1 MNGFVKTFSNLSTV
15 KKILLISAVSLTFA
29 LTFLTAQ
36 IAQRPNMVLLYAG
49 LEGRAAG
56 EVIGQLEQLGVPM
69 QVRGSAIYVD
79 EKDRDRMRMM
89 LASSG
94 LPSGGQ
100 QGYELLDGL
109 SGFGTTAEMFDAAYW
124 RAKEGELART
134 LLATPG
140 ISQARVHIGAPRRR
154 SFSKAR
160 AVPTASVTLTGTS
173 SAVSR
178 SSATAARY
186 MVALAIPGLA
196 AEQVAVIDANN
207 GVILRPGDEGMTGG
221 ATSDSDKAQKMKA
234 EIEAMLAA
242 RVGDGR
248 ARVSVNI
255 ETTTET
261 ESISRRVIDPES
273 KTLRETKSIEMSEKG
288 NDTGGAVTV
297 ASNLP
302 DGEAGGGSERSSQRD
317 ENRTTDVYDYT
328 ETREEVLRP
337 AGTIKKISVAVLLD
351 EIRTTDDDGVVT
363 SQARTP
369 EELAKLENLVKSA
382 VGFSEERG
390 DVVTVE
396 SISYADLPQEGSIAT
411 AADQPS
417 FLETNMMQLV
427 QLGVLVLVILILG
440 LFVVRP
446 VLAAGQR
453 QQPLIGNDDPALSA
467 IDVTPR
473 EAAEAEAAAASS
485 ARGVAGAGAAVAGA
499 AAGAAVAGAEEGA
512 ASAKE
517 PPSALE
523 LLREAVSNRSDES
536 VDVLKN
542 WLDADT
548 VAEHVQ

>member
-1 MNGFVKTFSNLSTV
+1 MNGFLTTFSNLSSV
-15 KKILLISAVSLTFA
+15 KKILLVSAVALTFA

-56 EVIGQLEQLGVPM
+56 EVIAQLEQLGVPM
-69 QVRGSAIYVD
+69 QIRGSAIYVD
-79 EKDRDRMRMM
+79 EKDRDRMRMT

-94 LPSGGQ
+94 LPTGGQ

-109 SGFGTTAEMFDAAYW
+109 SGFGTTAEMFDAAFW

-140 ISQARVHIGAPRRR
+140 IGQARVHIGAPRRR
-154 SFSKAR
+154 SFSKTR

-173 SAVSR
+173 GAVSR

-186 MVALAIPGLA
+186 LVALAIPGLA
-196 AEQVAVIDANN
+196 AEQVAVIDSNN
-207 GVILRPGDEGMTGG
+207 GVLLRPGDDGVASGS
-221 ATSDSDKAQKMKA
+221 TSDSDKAQKMKA

-255 ETTTET
+255 ERTSET

-273 KTLRETKSIEMSEKG
+273 KALRETKTIEMSEKG
-288 NDTGGAVTV
+288 NDSGGAVTV

-302 DGEAGGGSERSSQRD
+302 DGDANAGGERSSQRD
-317 ENRTTDVYDYT
+317 ENRTTDVFDYT

-337 AGTIKKISVAVLLD
+337 AGTIKRISVAVLLD
-351 EIRTTDDDGVVT
+351 QIRNTDDSGVTT
-363 SQARTP
+363 SEPRAA
-369 EELAKLENLVKSA
+369 EELAKLEKLVKSA
-382 VGFSEERG
+382 VGFNEERG

-396 SISYADLPQEGSIAT
+396 SIPFADLPQEGSVAI

-417 FLETNMMQLV
+417 FVETNMMQLI
-427 QLGVLVLVILILG
+427 QLGVLAFVILILG

-446 VLAAGQR
+446 VMASGQR
-453 QQPLIGNDDPALSA
+453 TQSLLENEDPALSA

-473 EAAEAEAAAASS
+473 PEAATATAEAEQ
-485 ARGVAGAGAAVAGA
+485 
-499 AAGAAVAGAEEGA
+499 EEV
-512 ASAKE
+512 E
-517 PPSALE
+517 PAQPKQPPNALE
-523 LLREAVSNRSDES
+523 LLREAVSNQSEES
-536 VDVLKN
+536 AGVLRN